1 MPKFIKEDPP
11 RRIASLALAMLAI
24 VITGLVVHSAI
35 QALMTGSP
43 RLRQPE
49 SAATQSSEGSGASPS
64 ADVVN
69 RDDVLTDT
77 TDAPSATDNTTS
89 QQPQPLVGETTP
101 VQDPWVVGGLF
112 TTGNAKLDQYVKEM
126 CDGHSSPGAS
136 AEENA
141 FSVFDYIAGTPYKER
156 VNNQS
161 PWGETWDVEYALQY
175 FEEDYSGNCYNFAA
189 VLEYVLKYFGYAD
202 AEAEPCV
209 VSLASGDWGDHG
221 LVFVT
226 NIANGEACLV
236 DAARSAEGWM
246 IGKDAYSYDVRNIA
260 QNPTV
265 VGNVDVLF
273 DSDEPIP
280 ITPAPGLEPN

>member
-1 MPKFIKEDPP
+1 MPKFIKKDPP

-24 VITGLVVHSAI
+24 AITGLVLFSAT
-35 QALMTGSP
+35 QSLMTGSSQ
-43 RLRQPE
+43 LGQPE
-49 SAATQSSEGSGASPS
+49 
-64 ADVVN
+64 ADVLQS
-69 RDDVLTDT
+69 DVADRNDGVADT
-77 TDAPSATDNTTS
+77 TSTTVAPSAAGDATS
-89 QQPQPLVGETTP
+89 QQQPQSLVRKAAP

-112 TTGNAKLDQYVKEM
+112 TTGNAKLDQYIKDM
-126 CDGHSSPGAS
+126 CDGHSGRGAS

-141 FSVFDYIAGTPYKER
+141 FSVFDYIAGTPYTER

-175 FEEDYSGNCYNFAA
+175 FEEGNSGNCYNFAA
-189 VLEYVLKYFGYAD
+189 VVEYMLKYFGYAD

-280 ITPAPGLEPN
+280 ITPAPGFEPN